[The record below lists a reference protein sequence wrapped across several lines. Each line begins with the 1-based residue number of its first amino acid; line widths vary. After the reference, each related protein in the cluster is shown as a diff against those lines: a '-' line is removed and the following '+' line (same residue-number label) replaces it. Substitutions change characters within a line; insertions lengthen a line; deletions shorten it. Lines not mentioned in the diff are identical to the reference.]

1 MPLQPAV
8 IHENKRS
15 TFMIA
20 ETRVKPSGLLY
31 LLTVLSSMLAAP
43 AQAQESSNVHPYLT
57 NKYAVDMGAFLSDR
71 TLKIRVNGTAP
82 GDNSEVDFE
91 NSLRSK
97 SHDETFAL
105 YLGWRFGEKW
115 SLFGQY
121 FDSSVSTGA
130 ALKEDVEW
138 KDIVFAAG
146 SSVVGGQDFRLLR
159 VFFGRSFET
168 SDRHDF
174 GVGAG
179 FHWLEIDAF
188 IEGNVILGG
197 GGVSFRREAVNAS
210 GPLPNIGVWYQYSL
224 SPRWALRSRLDWLEA
239 SVGDYEG
246 KIINAAFGLNYQTSD
261 HFGIGLDYSLVEL
274 DVDVI
279 KSDWRGGAIITYDGP
294 YAYLSFYW

>member
-1 MPLQPAV
+1 M
-8 IHENKRS
+8 
-15 TFMIA
+15 
-20 ETRVKPSGLLY
+20 
-31 LLTVLSSMLAAP
+31 
-43 AQAQESSNVHPYLT
+43 
-57 NKYAVDMGAFLSDR
+57 
-71 TLKIRVNGTAP
+71 
-82 GDNSEVDFE
+82 
-91 NSLRSK
+91 
-97 SHDETFAL
+97 
-105 YLGWRFGEKW
+105 
-115 SLFGQY
+115 
-121 FDSSVSTGA
+121 
-130 ALKEDVEW
+130 EDVEW

-146 SSVVGGQDFRLLR
+146 SSVVGGQDFRLFR
-159 VFFGRSFET
+159 VFFGRSFDT

-179 FHWLEIDAF
+179 IHWLEIDAF

-197 GGVSFRREAVNAS
+197 GGVSFRREAVSAS

-246 KIINAAFGLNYQTSD
+246 KIINASFGLNYQTSD